1 MAEDWLIECV
11 ICGKE
16 YQIDCNSL
24 NISVADQGN
33 VVEHYFWG
41 ERICNGC
48 GNRLFYRTKVYE
60 QPRGSFLR
68 EDYECEGVNFL
79 IPPRIRQDSILTS
92 TRTAIRTGIQYANA
106 ERRNVKGGKTMSNIW
121 FLTEEKP
128 KTSVIKQILQ
138 IYKDDFGVNYVCD
151 DYLKI
156 MPIIHGDI
164 FSFTYQVEGVSV
176 DGIDNVYV
184 KTVSGGSSFLDFLF
198 FVQNNAPIE
207 GGENNLVFAVEETKT
222 SDDESRNTGVYQRC
236 SKFVYIKAFYP
247 DIPLYM
253 LYNDE
258 LELRADKKPSDTSIL
273 GTNMLLTNNVKIS
286 GKPIDRWF
294 RPFRSIDEL
303 IDFKNGM
310 RRPPAGNTPILIH
323 KTDNK
328 ITISGRLDKP
338 KNIGK
343 IAHDPNI
350 GALSYISYTL
360 RQLGWNGEIE
370 IIDHNVVQ
378 SSVRNNS
385 QNKFLSICI
394 MLNLKMKGITMPTN
408 YELPDSYWHY
418 EDKSEKMASI
428 LFHIACECI
437 GLKEVYQNHA
447 GCERGYF
454 KTAFGELI
462 TLPKRC
468 GADEHNLLIPDVIMR
483 DDINRTV
490 YLMEGKKLS
499 TINNG
504 LEEIE
509 DYDDIETLYI
519 NRYFPGYIV
528 KRYLTIFGGL
538 RSSLPHDKV
547 LLYLNDNG
555 KVILNEAKEPELS
568 SRIKTL
574 FT

>member
-1 MAEDWLIECV
+1 M
-11 ICGKE
+11 
-16 YQIDCNSL
+16 N
-24 NISVADQGN
+24 N
-33 VVEHYFWG
+33 V
-41 ERICNGC
+41 
-48 GNRLFYRTKVYE
+48 
-60 QPRGSFLR
+60 
-68 EDYECEGVNFL
+68 
-79 IPPRIRQDSILTS
+79 
-92 TRTAIRTGIQYANA
+92 
-106 ERRNVKGGKTMSNIW
+106 W

-128 KTSVIKQILQ
+128 KVSVIKQILQ
-138 IYKDDFGVNYVCD
+138 IYKEDFGVNYSCEEVITI
-151 DYLKI
+151 L
-156 MPIIHGDI
+156 PIIRGNV
-164 FSFTYQVEGVSV
+164 FTFTYRV
-176 DGIDNVYV
+176 DGIAVDGIENVFV

-198 FVQNNAPIE
+198 FVQEEAPIE
-207 GGENNLVFAVEETKT
+207 GAANNLVFAVEETKT

-258 LELRADKKPSDTSIL
+258 LELREDKKPSDTSIL

-286 GKPIDRWF
+286 GKPVDRWF
-294 RPFRSIDEL
+294 RPFNSIDEL
-303 IDFKNGM
+303 IAFKNGM

-323 KTDNK
+323 RSGNK
-328 ITISGRLDKP
+328 ITVSGRLDKP

-370 IIDHNVVQ
+370 IVDHHVVQ

-385 QNKFLSICI
+385 KNKFLSICN
-394 MLNLKMKGITMPTN
+394 MLNLTMEGIVMPTN

-428 LFHIACECI
+428 LFHISCECL

-454 KTAFGELI
+454 KSASGELI
-462 TLPKRC
+462 TLPKYC
-468 GADEHNLLIPDVIMR
+468 GADQHNLLIPDVIMR
-483 DDINRTV
+483 DDVNRVV

-504 LEEIE
+504 LKEIE
-509 DYDDIETLYI
+509 DYDDIENLYI
-519 NRYFPGYIV
+519 NRYFPGYTV
-528 KRYLTIFGGL
+528 KRYLTIFGGT
-538 RSSLPHDKV
+538 RNTLPHEKV

-555 KVILNEAKEPELS
+555 KLILNEAKEPDLAT
-568 SRIKTL
+568 RIKNL
-574 FT
+574 SE